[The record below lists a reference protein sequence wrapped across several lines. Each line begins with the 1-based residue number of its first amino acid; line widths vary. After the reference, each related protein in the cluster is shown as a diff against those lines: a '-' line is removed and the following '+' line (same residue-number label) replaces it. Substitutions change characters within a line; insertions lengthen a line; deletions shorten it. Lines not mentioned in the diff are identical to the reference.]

1 MTRYQ
6 FFSRVSAICEYGILG
21 FYSEFSYRAAYHR
34 YAFLLGFSLSFNS
47 LFCLFIVVCYLHYFI
62 CHVCL
67 TSPHGCTERRTTA
80 GGLGLTS
87 TVLFMWPSFIFSS
100 FKVTISLHICFVG
113 HIKEIY
119 SQKIMAF
126 HCRQDIQEKKWS
138 KEATPLVVNK
148 EKTTI
153 EDVGMKVEQ
162 AVQMF
167 DRRFTDTLL
176 THFCYYRSRL
186 STDGR
191 LMIGQYSDQH
201 LTNTRPTLRRNI
213 DRYVDR
219 HSTDIR
225 PMLDRYSL

>member
-1 MTRYQ
+1 
-6 FFSRVSAICEYGILG
+6 
-21 FYSEFSYRAAYHR
+21 
-34 YAFLLGFSLSFNS
+34 
-47 LFCLFIVVCYLHYFI
+47 
-62 CHVCL
+62 
-67 TSPHGCTERRTTA
+67 
-80 GGLGLTS
+80 
-87 TVLFMWPSFIFSS
+87 
-100 FKVTISLHICFVG
+100 
-113 HIKEIY
+113 
-119 SQKIMAF
+119 MAF

-225 PMLDRYSL
+225 RCLTDTVCRSADMPVEPHISHKICRSYSLYEFVILTLSLRLFGKLSLS

>member
-1 MTRYQ
+1 
-6 FFSRVSAICEYGILG
+6 
-21 FYSEFSYRAAYHR
+21 
-34 YAFLLGFSLSFNS
+34 
-47 LFCLFIVVCYLHYFI
+47 
-62 CHVCL
+62 
-67 TSPHGCTERRTTA
+67 
-80 GGLGLTS
+80 
-87 TVLFMWPSFIFSS
+87 
-100 FKVTISLHICFVG
+100 
-113 HIKEIY
+113 
-119 SQKIMAF
+119 
-126 HCRQDIQEKKWS
+126 
-138 KEATPLVVNK
+138 
-148 EKTTI
+148 
-153 EDVGMKVEQ
+153 MKVEQ